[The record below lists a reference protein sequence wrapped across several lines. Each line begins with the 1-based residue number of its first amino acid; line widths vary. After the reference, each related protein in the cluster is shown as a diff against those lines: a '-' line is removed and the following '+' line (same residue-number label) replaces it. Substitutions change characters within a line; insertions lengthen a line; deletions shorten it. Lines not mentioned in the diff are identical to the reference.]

1 MNIQPIVEGYG
12 EVQAVPVLLRRLRD
26 ECEAFGI
33 DVNRP
38 IRATRS
44 QLVREDTLKQR
55 VNLALLQEHCGA
67 ILIIFDADDD
77 CPKELAPVIQ
87 QWANEESGLVS
98 SAVVIA
104 NREYEAWFLA
114 SIESLRGQRGIRD
127 DAVSHPNPES
137 PRAAK
142 YALEERMTE
151 GASYSETVD
160 QPALTALFEMER
172 AYASCRSFR
181 RLTGAFGL
189 LVTALGHQLVN
200 WPPAGWQQ
208 EV

>member
-12 EVQAVPVLLRRLRD
+12 EVEAVPVLLRRLRD
-26 ECEAFGI
+26 ECQVFGI

-55 VNLALLQEHCGA
+55 VKLARLQERCGA

-77 CPKELAPVIQ
+77 CPRELAPIIQ
-87 QWANEESGLVS
+87 NWANEESGPVV

-104 NREYEAWFLA
+104 NREYEAWFLG
-114 SIESLRGQRGIRD
+114 SIESLRGLRGIRD
-127 DAVSHPNPES
+127 DAIFPLDPEA

-142 YALEERMTE
+142 GVLERLMGD

-160 QPALTALFEMER
+160 QPALTAQFDMRL
-172 AYASCRSFR
+172 AYVSCRSFR
-181 RLTGAFGL
+181 RMTNAFGSL
-189 LVTALGHQLVN
+189 ATALGHQLIE
-200 WPPAGWQQ
+200 WPPLGWQQ
-208 EV
+208 NV